1 MCVGRMAPSE
11 VCVRMVGGADFS
23 PLVLEEI
30 PAKMLFAAAS
40 TASTDDDILEWC
52 GCVIST

>member
-1 MCVGRMAPSE
+1 
-11 VCVRMVGGADFS
+11 MVGGADFS